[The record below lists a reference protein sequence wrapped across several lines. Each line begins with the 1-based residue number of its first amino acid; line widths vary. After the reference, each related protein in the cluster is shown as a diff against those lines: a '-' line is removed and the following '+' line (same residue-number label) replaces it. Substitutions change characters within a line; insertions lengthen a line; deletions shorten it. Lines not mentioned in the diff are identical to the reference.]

1 MAAKMAA
8 KVCDVFMMMIVKAS
22 RFYSKDLSIV
32 RGFDD
37 RLYGCFL
44 TTTILFHVK
53 LPIDKI
59 PTRRLPIE
67 YLCQQR
73 GLKNGFKSRS

>member
-1 MAAKMAA
+1 MAAKMVA

-44 TTTILFHVK
+44 TT
-53 LPIDKI
+53 KI